1 MKVTIVRHAYLP
13 SVTLGTLYAAHLKM
27 PTLEEPWSPDPDGPG
42 GQRRQP
48 GKPESCVPDGQY
60 VLRPHVSAR
69 YPEGVWALVN
79 SELGVYYQPGDI
91 PEGQLWGRSAILIH
105 AANRT
110 SDILG
115 CVAVG
120 MRYQILD
127 NEHVVLESRA
137 AIEQLRGVLGR
148 ETHSLTIR
156 PTAGTT
162 EIA

>member
-1 MKVTIVRHAYLP
+1 MNLTLVRHGYLNT
-13 SVTLGTLYAAHLKM
+13 VTLGHLYAGQIKLS
-27 PTLEEPWSPDPDGPG
+27 TLEETWIPDPDGPG

-69 YPEGVWALVN
+69 YPEGVWALIN
-79 SELGVYYQPGDI
+79 SELGVYYQPGEI
-91 PEGQLWGRSAILIH
+91 PDGQLWGRSAILIH

-115 CVAVG
+115 CIAVG
-120 MRYQILD
+120 MRSVILD
-127 NEHVVLESRA
+127 NQHIVLESRI
-137 AIEQLRGVLGR
+137 AIEQLRGLLGR
-148 ETHSLTIR
+148 ETHSLEIR
-156 PTAGTT
+156 PIRGTS